1 MPRRLL
7 LAATALA
14 AAFVAGCAA
23 KPVQTVRT
31 VVEVCPAELPRV
43 PCPDWPAGAPA
54 TLLDLEAAHAQ
65 GKAAHAACQAAVGAW
80 RAARRACAKED

>member
-7 LAATALA
+7 LAACAAL
-14 AAFVAGCAA
+14 VAGCAA

-65 GKAAHAACQAAVGAW
+65 GKAAHAAC
-80 RAARRACAKED
+80 RAALEAFRTARQGCLKPAD